1 MRGNGAWGG
10 GRFREGGK
18 EASRFFEVLRLVFCD
33 PPCESWAK
41 ELLPLL
47 VDAADVRDKVQSKFA
62 TLANELPAKP
72 HIGTNGSDLIGEIV
86 NLIPSYQQA
95 LAETKDA
102 CDGAT
107 NMLPGRK
114 QKLPSEPMN
123 PSTIDFK
130 KFDVCPAPKAK
141 AKGKGRGGKG
151 AA

>member
-1 MRGNGAWGG
+1 MHGGAGG
-10 GRFREGGK
+10 LGK
-18 EASRFFEVLRLVFCD
+18 EGRKRAAFSKCSALCFVT

-72 HIGTNGSDLIGEIV
+72 PVGSNGSDLIGEIV

-95 LAETKDA
+95 VAETKDA

-123 PSTIDFK
+123 PNTIDFT